1 MSNATGIGYVK
12 YSGQGIT
19 EGIMD
24 ARKQATALLGIDSAL
39 RFYIN
44 KQSPDIQKYD
54 YEIPIKIQKGSWEA
68 LIPDSTAEWVIT
80 TACALGFA
88 YTKKAVEK
96 MAENDFGDVG
106 FKDVIEKAINALKWF
121 ARIAIHLG
129 NTTTKTFTSV
139 KFTDNN
145 SKIGIKNKSGKFL
158 YVPKYILDMYVTSN
172 PNLLEQLANNISD
185 NKSLIIGTF
194 NNNEIDE
201 VIINNS
207 NKFIF
212 CQDDTEEQIFP
223 ELKHGDLVTLEGE
236 VTRENKTTNNM
247 GFKYLNHI
255 LTAYPENGNI
265 VQYKQLLFLNCKLF
279 GVVSR
284 ADEKGN
290 ISLIK
295 PKLIFSNLEPLDCD
309 KNNTLF

>member
-1 MSNATGIGYVK
+1 MSNTLGIGYIK
-12 YSGQGIT
+12 YSGEDLK

-24 ARKQATALLGIDSAL
+24 ARQQALALLGIDSAL

-44 KQSPDIQKYD
+44 KQSPELQKFN

-68 LIPDSTAEWVIT
+68 LIPASATDWVIT

-96 MAENDFGDVG
+96 MAENDFGDIG
-106 FKDVIEKAINALKWF
+106 FKDVIKKSINCLKWF

-129 NTTTKTFTSV
+129 DTTTKTFTNV
-139 KFTDNN
+139 KFADNN
-145 SKIGIKNKSGKFL
+145 SKIGIKNNAGEYL
-158 YVPKYILDMYVTSN
+158 YVPKYILDMYVTSH
-172 PNLLEQLANNISD
+172 PSLLEQLAINISD
-185 NKSLIIGTF
+185 TKELVIGTIED
-194 NNNEIDE
+194 NKKDE
-201 VIINNS
+201 VRISNS
-207 NKFIF
+207 NKSIF
-212 CQDDTEEQIFP
+212 CKEDVEEILFP
-223 ELKHGDLVTLEGE
+223 ELKHGDTVTLEGE

-265 VQYKQLLFLNCKLF
+265 VQYKPLLFLNCKLF
-279 GVVSR
+279 GIVSR

-290 ISLIK
+290 INLIK
-295 PKLIFSNLEPLDCD
+295 PKLIFSHLEPLNEE
-309 KNNTLF
+309 KNEMLL